1 MGGLLMYGRCSNKQL
16 KGMFRNN
23 IYRSGK
29 TVRYKAAEL
38 RHKDAVPYKRA
49 TKHKTSYEEYQ

>member
-1 MGGLLMYGRCSNKQL
+1 MYGLLQYGKCSNKQL
-16 KGMFRNN
+16 KIMFRNN

-29 TVRYKAAEL
+29 TVRYKAAEP